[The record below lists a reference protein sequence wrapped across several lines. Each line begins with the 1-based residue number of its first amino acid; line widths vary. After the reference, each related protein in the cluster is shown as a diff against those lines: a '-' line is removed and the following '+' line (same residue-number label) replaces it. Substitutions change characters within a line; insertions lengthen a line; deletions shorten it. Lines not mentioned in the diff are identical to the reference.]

1 MRAQFRVLLLQAR
14 ATDDPARQ
22 EEVESFARHAELPI
36 EAFTPHNLL
45 DGPPARGAASGFDA
59 IFIGG
64 SGEYCVSNRDLPHQD
79 LFLGELREWVA
90 LKRPLFASCFG
101 FQCLVEALGGSIVY
115 DPLMMEVGSYELELT
130 DAGEQDQLL
139 GTLPPRFT
147 AQMGHKDRA
156 ERLPD
161 GVVNLASSRQSPIQA
176 FHIPETP
183 IWATQF
189 HPELDW
195 QTNKGR
201 FLRYAEGYS
210 SHMAPDEF
218 QTTLQTFR
226 PSPESNRLLAR
237 FLRLVFG

>member
-1 MRAQFRVLLLQAR
+1 MPARLRVLLLQAR
-14 ATDDPARQ
+14 AIDDPARL
-22 EEVESFARHAELPI
+22 EEVESFARRAELPM

-45 DGPPARGAASGFDA
+45 DGPPARSVSVNFDA

-64 SGEYCVSNRDLPHQD
+64 SGEYYVSNRDLPHQE
-79 LFLGELREWVA
+79 LFFGELREWVA

-101 FQCLVEALGGSIVY
+101 FQCLVEALGGAIVY
-115 DPLMMEVGSYELELT
+115 DPEVMEVGTHELELT
-130 DAGEQDQLL
+130 EAGKQDELI
-139 GTLPPRFT
+139 GTLPPRFG

-156 ERLPD
+156 ERLPE
-161 GVVNLASSRQSPIQA
+161 GIPNLASSPQSPFQA
-176 FHIPETP
+176 FRIPGAP

-201 FLRYAEGYS
+201 LLRYAEGYS

-218 QTTLQTFR
+218 QATLRAFR
-226 PSPESNRLLAR
+226 PSPESNRLLVR

>member
-1 MRAQFRVLLLQAR
+1 MASQLKILLLQAR
-14 ATDDPARQ
+14 KDDDPARI
-22 EEVESFARHAELPI
+22 EEVESFAHLAELPVDSL
-36 EAFTPHNLL
+36 TPHSLL
-45 DGPPARGAASGFDA
+45 NGPPDRDVARRYDA

-64 SGEYCVSNRDLPHQD
+64 SGEYYVSNRDLPHQD
-79 LFLGELREWVA
+79 LLFGELREWVA

-115 DPLMMEVGSYELELT
+115 DPEVMEVGTHELELT
-130 DAGEQDQLL
+130 EEGRQDELI
-139 GTLPPRFT
+139 GTLPSRFR

-156 ERLPD
+156 ERLPE
-161 GVVNLASSRQSPIQA
+161 GIPNLASSRQSPFQA
-176 FHIPETP
+176 FRIPGAP

-201 FLRYAEGYS
+201 LLRYAEGYS

-218 QTTLQTFR
+218 QATLRSFR
-226 PSPESNRLLAR
+226 PSPESNRLLVR